1 VYRRPSRELVLITG
15 VHGFLGQHVVRMFL
29 DESRADLILSSRQD
43 KLLFAGVEDE
53 QRIVSYQQLDLT
65 DRTAVRTA
73 IQSLKPDVIV
83 NCAAFVD
90 VDRAESERETA
101 WRTNTSAVEYL
112 IESARKTEA
121 RIIHISTDFV
131 FDGTKTPYA
140 ENAAPN
146 PLNYYGRTKLASEN
160 ALRASGIHHCILRA
174 PLLYGLEELQWKNM
188 AMRVYDSLQKKK
200 QFAAFTDIQVTPT
213 LIDDLAFAVIRATE
227 LRKHGIYHVGG
238 PEMVSRYD
246 FAIRIAKHF
255 RLDESLIVPVTS
267 EGHAATRPKRS
278 AFVTLKAQTE
288 LSLRPAGIDQGLE
301 VTYRNLK
308 DIVSPSR
315 QIVYS

>member
-1 VYRRPSRELVLITG
+1 
-15 VHGFLGQHVVRMFL
+15 MFL
-29 DESRADLILSSRQD
+29 DESRADLVLSSRQD

-53 QRIVSYQQLDLT
+53 HRISNYIQLDMT
-65 DRTAVRTA
+65 DRASVRSV
-73 IQSLKPDVIV
+73 ILSLKPDVIV

-101 WRTNTSAVEYL
+101 WRTNVSAIEYL

-121 RIIHISTDFV
+121 RIIHISSDFV

-140 ENAAPN
+140 ENAKPN

-160 ALRASGIHHCILRA
+160 ALRASGVHHCILRV

-213 LIDDLAFAVIRATE
+213 LIDDLAFAVTRAAE

-238 PEMVSRYD
+238 PEMVSRYE
-246 FAIRIAKHF
+246 FAVRVAKHF
-255 RLDESLIVPVTS
+255 KLDESLIVPITS
-267 EGHAATRPKRS
+267 EGNVAIRPKKS

-288 LSLRPAGIDQGLE
+288 LSLRLAGIDQGLE
-301 VTYRNLK
+301 VTYRNIK